1 MIPLILPLAPPAV
14 IRISLDPVFNLG
26 PLPIHWYGVC
36 YAVAFLV
43 GLRIAL
49 PHAERH
55 GIPQAVAGR
64 TAFWCIVLG
73 LIGGRLFYDLQSG
86 ALHYLTHPLQIFA
99 FWQGGMAFF
108 GAIFL
113 GIATLAWCSRHY
125 RVSFWVLLDA
135 GVLFAAI
142 GQPIGRIGN
151 IINGDI
157 LGGRSS
163 LPWATAY
170 TNPHTYAPQLGVAYQ
185 PVAAYEALMTLVML
199 GILLLLRRRGVAAG
213 VLGIVYLILYPV
225 SQFGIFFLRNPVN
238 VPYIALGL
246 KQTQWTSIGVLLLGV
261 PLVVAAWLWSRRHPG
276 RFPDDAGGA
285 QQPTDNEGARP
296 AEPPTTAPA

>member
-1 MIPLILPLAPPAV
+1 VPFPLAPPAV
-14 IRISLDPVFNLG
+14 IRIGIDPVFNLG
-26 PLPIHWYGVC
+26 PLPVHWYGVC

-43 GLRIAL
+43 GLRLAL
-49 PHAERH
+49 PHAERS
-55 GIPQAVAGR
+55 GVPPAVAGR
-64 TAFWCIVLG
+64 IAFWSIVLG
-73 LIGGRLFYDLQSG
+73 LVGGRLFYDLQSG
-86 ALHYLTHPLQIFA
+86 ALYYLTHPQDLFA

-113 GIATLAWCSRHY
+113 AVATLLWGSRHY

-135 GVLFAAI
+135 GALFAAI

-157 LGGRSS
+157 LGNRSS

-170 TNPHTYAPQLGVAYQ
+170 TSSHTYAPRIGVAYQ
-185 PVAAYEALMTLVML
+185 PVAAYEALVILAML
-199 GILLLLRRRGVAAG
+199 AILLALRRRGVAPG
-213 VLGIVYLILYPV
+213 VIGIVYLVLYPV

-246 KQTQWTSIGVLLLGV
+246 KQTQWTSIGVLVIGV
-261 PLVVAAWLWSRRHPG
+261 PLVVAAWWWSRRHPG
-276 RFPDDAGGA
+276 RFPDAVPA
-285 QQPTDNEGARP
+285 AAAPVPEPQESRP
-296 AEPPTTAPA
+296 A